1 MFFGEGNVYDLYKI
15 YTRSIYKT
23 YVGRSLWRASFLE
36 RFDHRIIDQK
46 IFGRCGKYILSIK
59 DVRHPLERNNA
70 YIKELDP

>member
-1 MFFGEGNVYDLYKI
+1 MTYI
-15 YTRSIYKT
+15 RSIQDLFIRHMW
-23 YVGRSLWRASFLE
+23 VVPCGEPASWK
-36 RFDHRIIDQK
+36 DSIIDQK